1 MKSIAIVGGAGFIG
15 RNLVDYLLENSNHNI
30 RLLSYRNKLLKFRDL
45 ERVTVVDGDLFD
57 KQTLIELIK
66 PDSIVINLV
75 YLGRRSALDN
85 VNAVQNL
92 VKLCVDIGIKRLI
105 HCSTAV
111 VVGRVREKL
120 IDEDVQCNPA
130 SEYEKTKLEIEE
142 LLLSRSRNLFEL
154 VVLRPTAVFGPHGKN
169 LVKLADDL
177 SKRSSFVN
185 YLKSCL
191 YNNRRMNLV
200 CVSNVVSAIA
210 FLVDA
215 KEEVDRQ
222 TYIISD
228 DEYEK
233 NNYRDLELFLKKRI
247 GQRDYVLPRIVI
259 PPAFLLVLLRILGK
273 SNYDLFRHYDSNK
286 LEKLGYK
293 KTATF
298 EEGLSAFTRWY
309 KQTLPKN
316 KL

>member
-1 MKSIAIVGGAGFIG
+1 MKSIAVIGGSGFIG

-30 RLLSYRNKLLKFRDL
+30 RLLSYRNKLLNLRNL
-45 ERVTVVDGDLFD
+45 ERVIVVDGDLLD

-66 PDSIVINLV
+66 PGSTVINLA
-75 YLGRRSALDN
+75 YLGRRSASDN
-85 VNAVQNL
+85 VNAAQNL
-92 VKLCVDIGIKRLI
+92 VKLCAEIGIRRLI

-111 VVGRVREKL
+111 VVGRTREKL
-120 IDEDVQCNPA
+120 IDEDAWCSPA

-142 LLLSRSRNLFEL
+142 LLLSQSRNLFEL
-154 VVLRPTAVFGPHGKN
+154 VVLRPTAIFGPHGKN
-169 LVKLADDL
+169 LLKLANDL
-177 SKRSSFVN
+177 SKGSNFVN

-200 CVSNVVSAIA
+200 CVSNVVSTIA
-210 FLVDA
+210 FLVDV
-215 KEEVDRQ
+215 KEGVDRQ
-222 TYIISD
+222 RYIISD
-228 DEYEK
+228 DEYAK
-233 NNYRDLELFLKKRI
+233 NNYRDVELFLKKRI

-259 PPAFLLVLLRILGK
+259 PPIFLLIMLRILSK
-273 SNYDLFRHYDSNK
+273 SNYDLNRYYDSNK

-298 EEGLSAFTRWY
+298 DEGLSDFVGWY
-309 KQTLPKN
+309 KQALSKN